1 MTAATE
7 TFAKVKT
14 YYLIDDAPNCHKE
27 NLMSW
32 FDENTRR
39 FRIVIF
45 VLFLALFGIS
55 LLNFYYMIESP
66 TDENWFTNTPA
77 PFYLVQDIPAEL
89 REIKKGGRFSLT
101 PERVADSLLAGD
113 IIVPGSKKISF
124 ASFLD
129 SLQQLR
135 SRDSLITCL
144 VYRPAY
150 NQFYTYRVASSLLPD
165 SLIRQLPPTVSVFEV
180 AKGGASDRAGMKAGD
195 LILSINNHS
204 FKDMFDADRIM
215 RTGRTGKS
223 IVYEVLRRNEK
234 IQLNVTLARLG
245 IPFTQLIFVLAGSLY
260 IGLGLFLGLM
270 RPQIKA
276 ARLLALGF
284 ILLGYVLMLLNARR
298 DSATSFFTLLR
309 DLPLPAL
316 TFLAMAIL
324 IHSSLY
330 FPRPSPAI
338 LRKRW
343 LLIALYGAALAG
355 SLIIYITKSDRLF
368 SPLILIM
375 IVAAAALKFI
385 FRKQVN
391 PENKRLF
398 RIIRL
403 TMVLS
408 VILMFALTWYVNR
421 YASPMSA
428 GIVGLPLMLIP
439 AAYLYT
445 IGRYRLFDLNLRIRR
460 NIRYSIL
467 VTLWIAALT
476 SIGILIFWRLP
487 SASFNLPHFT
497 LTGYSIEVMDSPQ
510 STQEQAA
517 LVKGLLMVLAVGVV
531 LALWKIGKIG
541 IRLLAKQFHRDQYDY
556 RQAAEI
562 LNEVMSKQAG
572 LADLAAELVRRVND
586 LMHLQQIGVL
596 FFREKDQIA
605 CGRASG
611 LDLERW
617 DEFMNQAPA
626 LVTDLAAWLPD
637 PDRFTID
644 YLPERP
650 RKQLSDFGFR
660 FLVPILTQN
669 EVRGLFLL
677 GEKHSE
683 APFYQE
689 DYQFLRAI
697 SQPVSV
703 AIENALLYEELAQRE
718 RLRHELDIARRIQLA
733 SLPQKTPQLQGLD
746 IAGISMPA
754 LEVGG
759 DYYEYLNG
767 AADRVTVVVGDV
779 SGKGISAALYM
790 SKVQGIIRSLHTF
803 NLGPKELCLR
813 LNKLLD
819 RDLEKNYFV
828 TALAAEIQAEEHQ
841 LILTR
846 AGHLPLYYFRSQ
858 TQQVESLTPRG
869 IGFGLQHQDL
879 FAQELEE
886 LRIGYLSG
894 DVFLF
899 VTDGVTESRDAVGGE
914 FGEKKLAQVL
924 AQNADKDAAHL
935 CREIL
940 QELRRFSGQALQA
953 DDLTV
958 VAVKAL

>member
-1 MTAATE
+1 
-7 TFAKVKT
+7 
-14 YYLIDDAPNCHKE
+14 
-27 NLMSW
+27 MSW

-39 FRIVIF
+39 FRIVILA
-45 VLFLALFGIS
+45 LFLALFAIS
-55 LLNFYYMIESP
+55 ALNFYYMIESP

-77 PFYLVQDIPAEL
+77 PYYLVRDIPAEL
-89 REIKKGGRFSLT
+89 DEIKKGGRFSLT

-113 IIVPGSKKISF
+113 IIVPGSKKISYT
-124 ASFLD
+124 SFLD
-129 SLQQLR
+129 SLRHLR
-135 SRDSLITCL
+135 SRDSVITCL
-144 VYRPAY
+144 IYRPAY
-150 NQFYTYRVASSLLPD
+150 NQFYAYRVASQLLPD

-195 LILSINNHS
+195 LILSINNHT

-215 RTGRTGKS
+215 RAGRTGKS
-223 IVYEVLRRNEK
+223 IVYEVLRRNDK

-245 IPFTQLIFVLAGSLY
+245 IPFTQLIFVLAGLIY

-270 RPQIKA
+270 RPQIKS

-284 ILLGYVLMLLNARR
+284 TMLGYVLMLVNARR
-298 DSATSFFTLLR
+298 DSGTSLFTLIR

-316 TFLAMAIL
+316 TFLSLAIL
-324 IHSSLY
+324 IQSSY
-330 FPRPSPAI
+330 HFPRPSPALI
-338 LRKRW
+338 EKRW
-343 LLIALYGAALAG
+343 LQILPYAMALICSLA
-355 SLIIYITKSDRLF
+355 IYIGKNDSLF
-368 SPLILIM
+368 NILVLLVV
-375 IVAAAALKFI
+375 VAAVVVKVI
-385 FRKQVN
+385 FRKQTN
-391 PENKRLF
+391 PENKRLS

-403 TMVLS
+403 TMILS
-408 VILMFALTWYVNR
+408 TVLMFGLAWYVNR

-428 GIVGLPLMLIP
+428 GIIGLPLMLIP

-476 SIGILIFWRLP
+476 IIGILFFWRLP
-487 SASFNLPHFT
+487 SATFNLPHFT
-497 LTGYSIEVMDSPQ
+497 LTGYSIEVMDSSQ
-510 STQEQAA
+510 SMQEQAA
-517 LVKGLLMVLAVGVV
+517 LVKGLLMVLAVVV
-531 LALWKIGKIG
+531 VFVLWKTGKIG
-541 IRLLAKQFHRDQYDY
+541 IRFLDRQFQRDQYDY
-556 RQAAEI
+556 RQAAEL

-611 LDLERW
+611 LSEERW
-617 DEFMNQAPA
+617 DEFMNQAPLIVA
-626 LVTDLAAWLPD
+626 DLSAWLPD

-644 YLPERP
+644 YLPARP
-650 RKQLSDFGFR
+650 RQQLFNYGFR
-660 FLVPILTQN
+660 FLVQILTQDQ
-669 EVRGLFLL
+669 VRGLFLL
-677 GEKHSE
+677 GEKQSE

-689 DYQFLRAI
+689 DYQFLRSI

-733 SLPQKTPQLQGLD
+733 SLPQKTPQLPGLD
-746 IAGISMPA
+746 IAGVSMPA

-828 TALAAEIQAEEHQ
+828 TALAAEILAGEHQ

-846 AGHLPLYYFRSQ
+846 AGHLPLFHFRSQ
-858 TQQVESLTPRG
+858 TQEVESLTPRG

-879 FAQELEE
+879 FAHELEE
-886 LRIGYLSG
+886 LRVGYFPG

-899 VTDGVTESRDAVGGE
+899 VTDGVTESRDAAGSE

-924 AQNADKDAAHL
+924 AQHADMDAAHL

-953 DDLTV
+953 DDLTL

>member
-1 MTAATE
+1 
-7 TFAKVKT
+7 
-14 YYLIDDAPNCHKE
+14 
-27 NLMSW
+27 MSW
-32 FDENTRR
+32 FDENLHR
-39 FRIVIF
+39 FRSVILVIF
-45 VLFLALFGIS
+45 LVLFGIS
-55 LLNFYYMIESP
+55 ACNFYRLIESP

-77 PFYLVQDIPAEL
+77 PYYLVRDIPAEL
-89 REIKKGGRFSLT
+89 HEIKKGGRFSLT

-113 IIVPGSKKISF
+113 IIVPGSKKISYT
-124 ASFLD
+124 SFLD
-129 SLQQLR
+129 SLRHLR
-135 SRDSLITCL
+135 SRDSVITCL
-144 VYRPAY
+144 VYRPAF
-150 NQFYTYRVASSLLPD
+150 NQFYTYRVTSQRLPD

-195 LILSINNHS
+195 LILSINNHT

-215 RTGRTGKS
+215 RAGRTGKS

-245 IPFTQLIFVLAGSLY
+245 IPFTQLIFILTGLIY

-270 RPQIKA
+270 RPHIKA
-276 ARLLALGF
+276 ARLLSLGF
-284 ILLGYVLMLLNARR
+284 TLLGYVLMLVNARQN
-298 DSATSFFTLLR
+298 SGTSWFTLIR

-316 TFLAMAIL
+316 TFLSFAIL
-324 IHSSLY
+324 IQSSY
-330 FPRPSPAI
+330 HFPRPSQVLI
-338 LRKRW
+338 EKRW
-343 LLIALYGAALAG
+343 LQ
-355 SLIIYITKSDRLF
+355 
-368 SPLILIM
+368 ILPY
-375 IVAAAALKFI
+375 AAALICSLVIYISKSDGLFNILIILIVVASVAVKLI
-385 FRKQVN
+385 FRKQAN
-391 PENKRLF
+391 PENKRLS
-398 RIIRL
+398 RIIRMTMIL
-403 TMVLS
+403 TT
-408 VILMFALTWYVNR
+408 ILMFASAYYVNR
-421 YASPMSA
+421 YALPMSA

-467 VTLWIAALT
+467 VTLWISALT
-476 SIGILIFWRLP
+476 IIGILFFWRLS

-510 STQEQAA
+510 SMQEQAS
-517 LVKGLLMVLAVGVV
+517 LVKGLLMVLAVVV
-531 LALWKIGKIG
+531 VIALWKIGKIG
-541 IRLLAKQFHRDQYDY
+541 IRFLARQFQRDQYDY
-556 RQAAEI
+556 RQAAEL

-596 FFREKDQIA
+596 FFREEDQIA

-611 LDLERW
+611 LTRERW

-626 LVTDLAAWLPD
+626 LVADLAAWLPD
-637 PDRFTID
+637 PNRFTID

-650 RKQLSDFGFR
+650 RKQFFDFGFR
-660 FLVPILTQN
+660 FLVPILTQDQ
-669 EVRGLFLL
+669 VRGLFLL

-689 DYQFLRAI
+689 DYQFLRSI

-733 SLPQKTPQLQGLD
+733 SLPQKTPQLPGLD
-746 IAGISMPA
+746 IAGVSMPA

-767 AADRVTVVVGDV
+767 SADRVTVVVGDV

-828 TALAAEIQAEEHQ
+828 TALAAEILAGEHQ

-846 AGHLPLYYFRSQ
+846 AGHLPLFHFRMQ
-858 TQQVESLTPRG
+858 NRKVELLTPRG
-869 IGFGLQHQDL
+869 IGFGLQHEDT

-886 LRIGYLSG
+886 FRIDYNPG
-894 DVFLF
+894 DIFLF
-899 VTDGVTESRDAVGGE
+899 VTDGVTESRSSAGEE
-914 FGEKKLAQVL
+914 FGESKLVGLLARHAEENAAQ
-924 AQNADKDAAHL
+924 L
-935 CREIL
+935 CTSVL
-940 QELRRFSGQALQA
+940 QELRQFAGTALQA

-958 VAVKAL
+958 VVVKAV